1 MSLFLALLRHHQASP
16 ACLLSGLKQSCRKHR
31 LRSESDVVDGARS
44 RHRSAIGCFVGNESH
59 EGSRPHANYHDR
71 FGYRQERVAVHGIDA
86 AEKVVVRKQLR
97 RGPVLAFFKALPPC
111 LVGME
116 ACAMSHYWAREFTKL
131 GHEVRLMP
139 AKDVK
144 AYVKRSKSDAADAE
158 AICEA
163 VRRPTMRFVR
173 IKSAEQQGQLM
184 QHRTRDLLMRQR
196 TQVINALRAHLA
208 ELGIVAAQGD
218 RGVKELLA
226 LVTDKED
233 TRLPIDAR
241 ASVSVLAGQLEA
253 TQTMIGAIEKRI
265 KMQHRSNEASQRVE
279 TIPGI
284 GVIGATAIA
293 ATVADPTVFRSG
305 RDFAA
310 WIGLVPRQDST
321 GGKQKLG
328 PISKQGDRYLRRI
341 LVIGAHSVLR
351 RAMQNPEKY
360 PWLTR
365 LLARRPF
372 KVVAVAL
379 ANKMAR
385 MAWALLA
392 HGGTYRAPALVAVA

>member
-1 MSLFLALLRHHQASP
+1 MQITTI
-16 ACLLSGLKQSCRKHR
+16 GLDIAKNVFQ
-31 LRSESDVVDGARS
+31 
-44 RHRSAIGCFVGNESH
+44 
-59 EGSRPHANYHDR
+59 
-71 FGYRQERVAVHGIDA
+71 VHGIDA
-86 AEKVVVRKQLR
+86 NETVVVRKRLR
-97 RGPVLAFFKALPPC
+97 RSQVLAFFKALPPC
-111 LVGME
+111 LIGME
-116 ACAMSHYWAREFTKL
+116 ACATAHYWARELTKL
-131 GHEVRLMP
+131 GHRVRLMP

-144 AYVKRSKSDAADAE
+144 AYVKRNKNDAADAE

-196 TQVINALRAHLA
+196 TQSINALRAHLA

-218 RGVKELLA
+218 KGVKELLSIVA
-226 LVTDKED
+226 DEKD
-233 TRLPIDAR
+233 ARLPIDAR
-241 ASVSVLAGQLEA
+241 ASVIVLAAQLQA
-253 TQTMIGAIEKRI
+253 LQTLIGSIEKRI
-265 KMQHRSNEASQRVE
+265 KTQHRSNEASKRLE

-284 GVIGATAIA
+284 GVIGASAIA

-341 LVIGAHSVLR
+341 LVVGAHSVLR
-351 RAMQNPEKY
+351 RAKQNPEKY
-360 PWLTR
+360 LWLTQ

-392 HGGTYRAPALVAVA
+392 HGATYRAPVLAAAA